1 MSLLRNENIDIGK
14 AVQLYECSSRNKQNC
29 IVTYADEK
37 ELVLMYYDKEIEEL
51 IYKTLTKED
60 LIFNDYK
67 LKLLS

>member
-1 MSLLRNENIDIGK
+1 MNFNKYQKGEI
-14 AVQLYECSSRNKQNC
+14 VQLYEIKFDCNRNC

-37 ELVLMYYDKEIEEL
+37 ELVLTYYDKEIEEL

-60 LIFNDYK
+60 LIFNDYE